1 VDLLSEVIKFIVG
14 GGAVVGV
21 SLLLQRG
28 LPVQAG
34 ILMTFPVITF
44 ISLIFSPKGKL
55 VKLGQA
61 GIVGLGFAFIFLAT
75 FLVTYHQAGESR
87 LIAMTA
93 ATVMCGGA
101 IGLYVMLFLR

>member
-21 SLLLQRG
+21 SLLVQRG

-75 FLVTYHQAGESR
+75 FLVVYQAGESR
-87 LIAMTA
+87 LIAIAA

-101 IGLYVMLFLR
+101 IGLYMMLFLR